1 MCKRLK
7 ELRPDIK
14 IATGGS
20 NVQKS
25 WFNKFEFYDYI
36 CTGEG
41 EAAILSILDDI
52 ENGVEREPMY
62 TISQAEMERIDIN
75 DMPMPDYSGLNFNDY
90 KVPNGVTSEFSR
102 GCTAKCTFRGN
113 TL

>member
-1 MCKRLK
+1 MDVQKIKRITS
-7 ELRPDIK
+7 DIK

-52 ENGVEREPMY
+52 ENGVERESCTHP
-62 TISQAEMERIDIN
+62 QAEMERN
-75 DMPMPDYSGLNFNDY
+75 RY
-90 KVPNGVTSEFSR
+90 
-102 GCTAKCTFRGN
+102 
-113 TL
+113 